1 MAEQQTQQS
10 TKPADTTQAP
20 AATTTAPA
28 APATTPLEKVYTDF
42 KIEADA
48 AEFKPQPTQ
57 KPQEQQPQQQQP
69 VIPKVPDPFDPNF
82 GAYQQ
87 QLATGLTALNQ
98 ALADT
103 QGRLTNMQQ
112 QLTYERTEADIKQ
125 AVGTIVEKSGLKPSI
140 AEVALQAKARD
151 DPRFRAIW
159 NNRAKNPVAL
169 KAALSAV
176 AEEFQAEFTVKQD
189 PQLVEN
195 QRAVQASR
203 NAMAT
208 TQKQSDQDKWTGM
221 TPNERQAEVQKM
233 IRGGR

>member
-1 MAEQQTQQS
+1 MAEQQPQQS
-10 TKPADTTQAP
+10 TKPADTMQAP

-28 APATTPLEKVYTDF
+28 SPAATPLEKVYTDF

-48 AEFKPQPTQ
+48 AEFKPQLKQ
-57 KPQEQQPQQQQP
+57 DSPQVQVP
-69 VIPKVPDPFDPNF
+69 VAPKVPDPFDPNF

-98 ALADT
+98 NLADT
-103 QGRLTNMQQ
+103 KGQLTNMQQ

-176 AEEFQAEFTVKQD
+176 ADEFQAEFTVKQD

-195 QRAVQASR
+195 QRAIQASR

-208 TQKQSDQDKWTGM
+208 TQKQTDQDKWTGM
-221 TPNERQAEVQKM
+221 THNERQAEVQRM

>member
-1 MAEQQTQQS
+1 MTEQTQQS
-10 TKPADTTQAP
+10 TKPADTTAP

-28 APATTPLEKVYTDF
+28 APAATPLEKVYTDF

-48 AEFKPQPTQ
+48 AEFKPQPKQ
-57 KPQEQQPQQQQP
+57 DSPQVQAP
-69 VIPKVPDPFDPNF
+69 VAPKVPDPFDPNF

-98 ALADT
+98 AIADT
-103 QGRLTNMQQ
+103 KGQLTNMQQ

-176 AEEFQAEFTVKQD
+176 ADEFQAEFTVKQD

-195 QRAVQASR
+195 QRAIQASR

-208 TQKQSDQDKWTGM
+208 TQKQTDQDKWTGM
-221 TPNERQAEVQKM
+221 TPNERQAEVQRM

>member
-1 MAEQQTQQS
+1 MTEQTQQS

-20 AATTTAPA
+20 ATITTSTPA
-28 APATTPLEKVYTDF
+28 APAATPLEKVYTDF

-48 AEFKPQPTQ
+48 AEFKPQPKQ
-57 KPQEQQPQQQQP
+57 DSPQVQAP
-69 VIPKVPDPFDPNF
+69 VAPKVPDPFDPNF

-98 ALADT
+98 NLADT
-103 QGRLTNMQQ
+103 QARLTNMQQ

-176 AEEFQAEFTVKQD
+176 ADEFQAEFTVKQD

-208 TQKQSDQDKWTGM
+208 TQKQTDQDKWAGM
-221 TPNERQAEVQKM
+221 TPNERQAEVQRM